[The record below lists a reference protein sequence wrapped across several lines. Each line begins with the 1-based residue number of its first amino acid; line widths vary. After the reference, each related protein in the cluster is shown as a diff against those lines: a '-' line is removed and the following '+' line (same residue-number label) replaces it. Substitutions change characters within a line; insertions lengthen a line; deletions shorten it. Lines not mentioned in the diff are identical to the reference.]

1 MFAVSGLVSSSR
13 GTVNVRWRSGVR
25 VNPVAGVQQLT
36 RFYNHLDNMFITV
49 ILGAFAGVPMEEED
63 IHLGRGGGG

>member
-13 GTVNVRWRSGVR
+13 STVNVRRRSGFR

-36 RFYNHLDNMFITV
+36 RFHNHLDNMFITV
-49 ILGAFAGVPMEEED
+49 ILGAFARVPMEEED
-63 IHLGRGGGG
+63 IHLRGG